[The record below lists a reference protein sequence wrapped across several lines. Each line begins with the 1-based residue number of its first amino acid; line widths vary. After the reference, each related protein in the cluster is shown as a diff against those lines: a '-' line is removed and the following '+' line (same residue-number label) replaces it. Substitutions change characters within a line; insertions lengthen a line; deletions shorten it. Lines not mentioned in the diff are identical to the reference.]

1 MYFVGWETEP
11 RAGKLVLC
19 YESPPVV
26 SHFQLLDN
34 TPKATIYQGH
44 CPLSSWE
51 ADPDLSV

>member
-1 MYFVGWETEP
+1 MYFVKWETEP